1 MPITYG
7 KNLARSSR
15 ALKLS
20 GTVLMKAYTTHTE
33 VSDVF
38 LSYRHTDEATAWG
51 LAQYLDQR
59 DIRVFIDVHDN
70 TLAPGHGELDDAL
83 VTAIDNSNTMIIVV
97 SDKTQGSWWVPW
109 EVGVSTPSGKPKAL
123 YKPQAYR
130 PLPEYL
136 EKLKT
141 LWNPE
146 EADSWVTAFRG
157 VRYRG

>member
-7 KNLARSSR
+7 KNLAKSSR
-15 ALKLS
+15 ALKWS

-33 VSDVF
+33 ASDVF

-51 LAQYLDQR
+51 LAQYLDAR

-70 TLAPGHGELDDAL
+70 TLAPGQGDLDNAL
-83 VTAIDNSNTMIIVV
+83 ITAIDNSNTMLIVV

-123 YKPQAYR
+123 YKLRASR
-130 PLPEYL
+130 ALPEYL
-136 EKLKT
+136 EKLKR
-141 LWNPE
+141 LRNSA
-146 EADSWVTAFRG
+146 EAKSWVTA
-157 VRYRG
+157 YSKLL